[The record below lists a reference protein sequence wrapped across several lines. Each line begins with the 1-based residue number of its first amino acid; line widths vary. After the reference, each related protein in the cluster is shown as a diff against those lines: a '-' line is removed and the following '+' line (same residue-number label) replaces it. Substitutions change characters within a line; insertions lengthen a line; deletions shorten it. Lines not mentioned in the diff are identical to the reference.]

1 MSALMDQFGWISL
14 IIGIVLI
21 WLVIK
26 VVRKVFMT
34 VMAIVFTA
42 IGIVRLWGFIGTL

>member
-1 MSALMDQFGWISL
+1 MVQSGWLSL
-14 IIGIVLI
+14 IIGIVLL

-42 IGIVRLWGFIGTL
+42 IGIIRLWGFIGTL